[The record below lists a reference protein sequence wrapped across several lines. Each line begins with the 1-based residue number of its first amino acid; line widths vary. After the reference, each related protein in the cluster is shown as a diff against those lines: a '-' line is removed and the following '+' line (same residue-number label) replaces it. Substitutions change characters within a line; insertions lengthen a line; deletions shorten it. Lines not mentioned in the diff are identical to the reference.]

1 MAFDEGLA
9 ERVRAVL
16 DERSDVA
23 DKRMFGGI
31 AFLVAGNMACGVMRD
46 ELMVRVGAEDAPGL
60 IASEDGARAM
70 DMKGR
75 PMRGW
80 VLVAPEATADDGD
93 LERWVGRGEA
103 YAASLP
109 PK

>member
-9 ERVRAVL
+9 ARIRALL
-16 DERSDVA
+16 DERSDVE

-31 AFLVAGNMACGVMRD
+31 GFLIAGNMACGVSGED
-46 ELMVRVGAEDAPGL
+46 LIVRVDREESDAL
-60 IASEDGARAM
+60 IEVEPGARRF
-70 DMKGR
+70 DMTGR

-80 VLVAPEATADDGD
+80 ILVAPEATADDGD
-93 LERWVGRGEA
+93 LERWVRRGEA

>member
-9 ERVRAVL
+9 ERIRGVL
-16 DERSDVA
+16 DARSDV
-23 DKRMFGGI
+23 DERKMFGGI

-46 ELMVRVGAEDAPGL
+46 DLMVRMEPDAAAAL
-60 IASEDGARAM
+60 ESEPGARRF
-70 DMKGR
+70 DMGGR

-80 VLVAPEATADDGD
+80 LLVAPEATADDGD
-93 LERWVGRGEA
+93 LERWVRRGEEF
-103 YAASLP
+103 AASLP

>member
-9 ERVRAVL
+9 ERIRGVL
-16 DERSDVA
+16 GARSDV
-23 DKRMFGGI
+23 DERKMFGGI

-46 ELMVRVGAEDAPGL
+46 DLMVRMEPDAAAAL
-60 IASEDGARAM
+60 ESEPGARRF
-70 DMKGR
+70 DMGGR

-80 VLVAPEATADDGD
+80 LLVAPEATADDGD
-93 LERWVGRGEA
+93 LERWVRRGEEF
-103 YAASLP
+103 AASLP

>member
-9 ERVRAVL
+9 ERIRAVL
-16 DERSDVA
+16 GTRSDVE

-31 AFLVAGNMACGVMRD
+31 AFLVTGNMACGVMRD
-46 ELMVRVGAEDAPGL
+46 ELMVRVGADSAAEL
-60 IASEDGARAM
+60 IASEEGARAM

-75 PMRGW
+75 PMRDW
-80 VLVAPEATADDGD
+80 ILVAPEATADDGD
-93 LERWVGRGEA
+93 LERWVRRGEA
-103 YAASLP
+103 FAASLP